1 MVREM
6 IGGCC
11 VCLDERGW
19 NENPLVYCDGS
30 GCTIAVHQ
38 GFFFSLK
45 FASFSFSKDS
55 EIYYEFKNF
64 KNLIYYTAAM
74 EVPGLNH

>member
-38 GFFFSLK
+38 GLEFFIRLMIFFL
-45 FASFSFSKDS
+45 
-55 EIYYEFKNF
+55 
-64 KNLIYYTAAM
+64 NLIVKQYPALPLIGKYW
-74 EVPGLNH
+74 PIL

>member
-19 NENPLVYCDGS
+19 NENPLVYCDGA
-30 GCTIAVHQ
+30 GCSVAVHQ
-38 GFFFSLK
+38 GLY
-45 FASFSFSKDS
+45 
-55 EIYYEFKNF
+55 IY
-64 KNLIYYTAAM
+64 
-74 EVPGLNH
+74 

>member
-38 GFFFSLK
+38 GFFSLSSLLHFLSQKTLK
-45 FASFSFSKDS
+45 F
-55 EIYYEFKNF
+55 IM
-64 KNLIYYTAAM
+64 NLKI
-74 EVPGLNH
+74 LKI

>member
-1 MVREM
+1 MHSHFYIVTLQIIDMVREM

-19 NENPLVYCDGS
+19 NENPLVYCDGN

-38 GFFFSLK
+38 GSSMFILDIVFLK
-45 FASFSFSKDS
+45 
-55 EIYYEFKNF
+55 I
-64 KNLIYYTAAM
+64 
-74 EVPGLNH
+74 